1 MNTLLELYVPS
12 VLVWNT
18 VALNPSTQGH
28 TFYTGFINM
37 VDVSEYTKKFQLK
50 ILTLN
55 ENPVTFN
62 VSSGNDFQYSGSTT
76 LNNPE
81 LVNIPASHEVHDYTY
96 KYRNLGLIIESS
108 PSEPIFVIGIITLT
122 YMYDDEQPFS
132 AFEVHPYIEQ
142 PADKFV
148 YYGISFGENVDFHSQ
163 LLLVGCK
170 DDTTISIIPSKNI
183 TLSEKLQ
190 EPTNET
196 IIIQAGNS
204 YVLSLHKLQTL
215 ILYNDYD
222 ITGTKIVSNKPLTVI
237 SGHSCTNIPAG
248 FAYCDAI
255 TTQVPPTITWGKTFI
270 LPPLSERKNGQR
282 YKIIASEN
290 NTEINIH
297 CNKNTVINIQFINEG
312 EVYQFD
318 TGHNEYCSV
327 ITSMPCYIAEAGFGN
342 AYLNENYGD
351 PLMLTVPPLE
361 QYPKSDVI
369 IAPIANN
376 NENFYTIIIPD
387 DYYTGSFLLNQSITC
402 STSWIPINYSNGS
415 IAGYGYSAPLN
426 GITTISSFRVSGKFL
441 VVAYG
446 FTIYKGFGF
455 TPNME
460 FNPINIPPVYIRFV
474 SPVYYALEE
483 NEKIVV
489 SIEKESSTFIENVS
503 VKICTKK
510 YVRTFSNDMLQ
521 YASTEEIYHTPI
533 DKIVI
538 LKPDQELFNLTVAL
552 VDDHTHETEYLTLK
566 MISLEVNV
574 FIKAAEAVIVIDDAD
589 GMVIYELIIVTS

>member
-1 MNTLLELYVPS
+1 MINVPLSAVLNVVPLY
-12 VLVWNT
+12 
-18 VALNPSTQGH
+18 PSTQGH
-28 TFYTGFINM
+28 TFYTGFINT
-37 VDVSEYTKKFQLK
+37 VELPGYTKKFQLK

-55 ENPVTFN
+55 KNPVTFN
-62 VSSGNDFQYSGSTT
+62 VSSGNGFQYLGSTT
-76 LNNPE
+76 LNNPV
-81 LVNIPASHEVHDYTY
+81 LVDIPASLEVHDYTY

-108 PSEPIFVIGIITLT
+108 PSEPIFVIGIIWLT
-122 YMYDDEQPFS
+122 YDDEQPFS

-142 PADKFV
+142 PTDQFV

-170 DDTTISIIPSKNI
+170 DNTTITIIPSENI
-183 TLSEKLQ
+183 TLSMKLQ

-196 IIIQAGNS
+196 ITIQAGNS
-204 YVLSLHKLQTL
+204 YAFSLHKLQTL
-215 ILYNDYD
+215 TLYNNYD
-222 ITGTKIVSNKPLTVI
+222 ITGTKIISNKPLTVI
-237 SGHSCTNIPAG
+237 SGHSCTKVPTG
-248 FAYCDAI
+248 FGVCDAI
-255 TTQVPPTITWGKTFI
+255 TTQIPPTITWGKTFI
-270 LPPLSERKNGQR
+270 LPPLSDRTNGQR

-297 CNKNTVINIQFINEG
+297 CNGNTLINTQFINEG

-327 ITSMPCYIAEAGFGN
+327 ITNKPCYIAEAGFAN

-369 IAPIANN
+369 IATIANN

-402 STSWIPINYSNGS
+402 SISWIPINYPNGS

-426 GITTISSFRVSGKFL
+426 GTTTISSFRASGKFL

-446 FTIYKGFGF
+446 FTSYRGFGY

-474 SPVYYALEE
+474 SPVYYVLEE
-483 NEKIVV
+483 SEKAVV
-489 SIEKESSTFIENVS
+489 SIEKESSTFIGDVS
-503 VKICTKK
+503 VKIRTKT
-510 YVRTFSNDMLQ
+510 YIRTFSNDMLR
-521 YASTEEIYHTPI
+521 YVSTEEIYHIQI
-533 DKIVI
+533 DKNII
-538 LKPDQELFNLTVAL
+538 LKPDQELFNLTITV
-552 VDDHTHETEYLTLK
+552 VDDHTHETEYLTIE
-566 MISLEVNV
+566 MISLEKNV
-574 FIKAAEAVIVIDDAD
+574 MIDAEEAVIVIDDAD
-589 GMVIYELIIVTS
+589 GMVNYKMIITS

>member
-1 MNTLLELYVPS
+1 MVELP
-12 VLVWNT
+12 
-18 VALNPSTQGH
+18 G
-28 TFYTGFINM
+28 
-37 VDVSEYTKKFQLK
+37 YTKKFQLK

-62 VSSGNDFQYSGSTT
+62 VSSGNGFQYSGSTT
-76 LNNPE
+76 LNNPV
-81 LVNIPASHEVHDYTY
+81 LVDIPASHEVHDYTY
-96 KYRNLGLIIESS
+96 KYRNLGLIIESAH
-108 PSEPIFVIGIITLT
+108 SEPIFVIGIIWLT
-122 YMYDDEQPFS
+122 YMYDEQPFS
-132 AFEVHPYIEQ
+132 AFEVHPYIKQ
-142 PADKFV
+142 PADQFI
-148 YYGISFGENVDFHSQ
+148 YYGISFGENVHFHSQ

-170 DDTTISIIPSKNI
+170 DNTTITIIPSKNI
-183 TLSEKLQ
+183 TLSMKLQ
-190 EPTNET
+190 EPTDET

-204 YVLSLHKLQTL
+204 YAFSLHKLQTL
-215 ILYNDYD
+215 ILYNSYD
-222 ITGTKIVSNKPLTVI
+222 ITGTKIISNKPLTVI
-237 SGHSCTNIPAG
+237 SGHSCTKVPTG
-248 FAYCDAI
+248 FGVCDAI

-270 LPPLSERKNGQR
+270 LPPLSDCTNGQR

-297 CNKNTVINIQFINEG
+297 CNGNTLINTQFINEG
-312 EVYQFD
+312 KVYQFD

-327 ITSMPCYIAEAGFGN
+327 ITNKPCYIAEAGFAN

-369 IAPIANN
+369 ITPIANS

-387 DYYTGSFLLNQSITC
+387 DHYTGSFLLNRSITC
-402 STSWIPINYSNGS
+402 SISWISINYSNGS

-426 GITTISSFRVSGKFL
+426 GITTISSFKASGKFL

-446 FTIYKGFGF
+446 FTSYRGFGY

-474 SPVYYALEE
+474 FPVYYALEE
-483 NEKIVV
+483 NEKAVV
-489 SIEKESSTFIENVS
+489 SIEKESAPFNEDIS

-510 YVRTFSNDMLQ
+510 YVRTFTNGMLQ
-521 YASTEEIYHTPI
+521 YASTEEIDHTPI
-533 DKIVI
+533 DKIVT
-538 LKPDQELFNLTVAL
+538 LKPDQELFNLTIAV

-566 MISLEVNV
+566 MISLKKNV
-574 FIKAAEAVIVIDDAD
+574 FIEAAEAVIVIDDTD